1 MNLRMIATTLFV
13 SLFFLSCGG
22 SSSSPT
28 ATNDTKPQEDAFG
41 KIVAYVQSDGN
52 TMLPTTSDYNS
63 VGATKVNAKNIDYI
77 NSVFAKYITTQ
88 YVEKSSNI
96 VELVDSIVLNQAV
109 LIDSE
114 DSVMQTKSITLRL
127 VNTKGSNL
135 SALAWLDGNATILGN
150 APTQNYEA
158 MNKIGKEFVVVRV
171 KFKDDSVALAYK
183 EIETTAYQNA
193 LTQIKGVPPS
203 SVKEDD
209 NYTYNPSIYNP
220 DEDTLTFKAT
230 HLPSWL
236 RLDSATGKIWG
247 IPTNADVG
255 IAKDINIS
263 VYDGHDVVHIKPF
276 SIEVINVNDAP
287 TIEGTPPPQAYEDS
301 NYSFLPVAKDIDTS
315 TTLLF
320 SSANFPAWLNI
331 NAQTGRVSGVPR
343 DSDVGIKNQLRILVS
358 DGEDSDMIEFRLEII
373 PINDAPQVQSV
384 GKSINI
390 YEDSNFTFDIN
401 ATDEDNDSFTFRATD
416 LPQWARLDSATG
428 KISGVPTNDDVGLSD
443 PIRVFVRDIHGS
455 ESNTSFQINV
465 INTNDAPVFKITK
478 LPDANEDSLYLYTIE
493 VEDVD
498 ANDLLEYR
506 VTNLPSW
513 LYIKPANG
521 EVAGIPT
528 NDDVGIAKDI
538 NVTVFDGTVSVSRV
552 FDIKVINAND
562 APQVQSVGK
571 SINIYEDSNFTFDIN
586 ATDEDNDSFT
596 FRATDL
602 PQWARLDSATGK
614 ISGVPTNDDV
624 GLSDPIRVFV
634 RDIHGSES
642 NTSFQINVI
651 NTNDAPVFKITK
663 LPDANEDSLYLY
675 TIEVEDVDANDLL
688 EYRVTNLPS
697 WLYIKPANGE
707 VAGIPTNDDVGIA
720 KDINVTVFDGTVS
733 VSRVFDIKVINAN
746 DAPTIWGKP
755 SKNSIPATIDFKFT
769 PNADDE
775 DTNTTLSFSI
785 ANNPAWMRINS
796 TTGVVSGYPEAL
808 DAGEYTGIV
817 VSVSDGITSANLEEF
832 NVTVTPITKP
842 LKTGQE
848 LSYVTYDD
856 GYYDKGEI
864 RSFTRADDIVTSTS
878 MRLMWQDNADVIVVK
893 KPWLTELNYQ
903 AYRHEDTSGD
913 TAATYCTQLRLG
925 GYSNWRV
932 PSVEEL
938 MGISDKSKVNNGVDK
953 LENSIDAQFLYTN
966 GDIYWSSTSLKS
978 ESSKAWTVKF
988 DYGSNR
994 WNNKSDAY
1002 FVRCV
1007 RNKE

>member
-1 MNLRMIATTLFV
+1 MIMNLRMIATTLFV

-287 TIEGTPPPQAYEDS
+287 TLKGTPPPQAYEDS

-478 LPDANEDSLYLYTIE
+478 LPDANEDSLYLYAIE

-552 FDIKVINAND
+552 FDIKVIN
-562 APQVQSVGK
+562 V
-571 SINIYEDSNFTFDIN
+571 
-586 ATDEDNDSFT
+586 
-596 FRATDL
+596 
-602 PQWARLDSATGK
+602 
-614 ISGVPTNDDV
+614 
-624 GLSDPIRVFV
+624 
-634 RDIHGSES
+634 
-642 NTSFQINVI
+642 
-651 NTNDAPVFKITK
+651 
-663 LPDANEDSLYLY
+663 
-675 TIEVEDVDANDLL
+675 
-688 EYRVTNLPS
+688 
-697 WLYIKPANGE
+697 
-707 VAGIPTNDDVGIA
+707 
-720 KDINVTVFDGTVS
+720 
-733 VSRVFDIKVINAN
+733 N

-808 DAGEYTGIV
+808 DADEYTGIV

-832 NVTVTPITKP
+832 NITVTPITKP

-856 GYYDKGEI
+856 GYYDKGET

>member
-1 MNLRMIATTLFV
+1 MNSRSIIMNVRMILTTLFV

-22 SSSSPT
+22 SSSSSNPT
-28 ATNDTKPQEDAFG
+28 TDTKPQDDAFV
-41 KIVAYVQSDGN
+41 KIVAYVQSEGN
-52 TMLPTTSDYNS
+52 ATLPTTSDYNV
-63 VGATKVNAKNIDYI
+63 VGATKVNAQNIDYI
-77 NSVFAKYITTQ
+77 NSIFAKYITTQ
-88 YVEKSSNI
+88 YVQKSSNI

-127 VNTKGSNL
+127 VNTKESNL

-158 MNKIGKEFVVVRV
+158 MDKLGKEFVVVRV

-203 SVKEDD
+203 RVKQDE
-209 NYTYNPSIYNP
+209 NYTYAPSIYNP
-220 DEDTLTFKAT
+220 DKDTLTFKAT

-236 RLDSATGKIWG
+236 KLDSATGKIWG
-247 IPTNADVG
+247 TPTNADVG

-263 VYDGHDVVHIKPF
+263 VNDGHDVVYIKPF
-276 SIEVINVNDAP
+276 DIEVINVNDAP
-287 TIEGTPPPQAYEDS
+287 TLEGTPPPQAYEDG
-301 NYSFLPVAKDIDTS
+301 NYSFLPVAKDIDTN

-320 SSANFPAWLNI
+320 SSVNFPAWLSI
-331 NAQTGRVSGVPR
+331 NTQTGRISGIPSQ
-343 DSDVGIKNQLRILVS
+343 SDVGIKNQLRIVVS
-358 DGEDSDMIEFRLEII
+358 DGEYSDTIEFRLEII
-373 PINDAPQVQSV
+373 PVNDAPQIQSIGSSV
-384 GKSINI
+384 NV
-390 YEDSNFTFDIN
+390 YEDSNFSLDIN
-401 ATDEDNDSFTFRATD
+401 ATDEEGDSFTFRATD

-428 KISGVPTNDDVGLSD
+428 KISGVPTNDDVGLSN
-443 PIRVFVRDIHGS
+443 PIRVFVRDVHGG

-478 LPDANEDSLYLYTIE
+478 LPDAYEDSLYLYKIE

-506 VTNLPSW
+506 ITHLPSW

-528 NDDVGIAKDI
+528 NDDVGVSKDI
-538 NVTVFDGTVSVSRV
+538 NVTVYDGTVSVSRV
-552 FDIKVINAND
+552 FDITVINVND
-562 APQVQSVGK
+562 
-571 SINIYEDSNFTFDIN
+571 T
-586 ATDEDNDSFT
+586 
-596 FRATDL
+596 
-602 PQWARLDSATGK
+602 
-614 ISGVPTNDDV
+614 
-624 GLSDPIRVFV
+624 
-634 RDIHGSES
+634 
-642 NTSFQINVI
+642 
-651 NTNDAPVFKITK
+651 
-663 LPDANEDSLYLY
+663 
-675 TIEVEDVDANDLL
+675 
-688 EYRVTNLPS
+688 
-697 WLYIKPANGE
+697 
-707 VAGIPTNDDVGIA
+707 
-720 KDINVTVFDGTVS
+720 
-733 VSRVFDIKVINAN
+733 
-746 DAPTIWGKP
+746 PTIWGKP
-755 SKNSIPATIDFKFT
+755 LQRSIPATIDFKFT

-775 DTNTTLSFSI
+775 DANTTLRFSI
-785 ANNPAWMRINS
+785 ANNPQWMHINS

-808 DAGEYTGIV
+808 DGGEYTGIV
-817 VSVSDGITSANLEEF
+817 VSVSDGIASANLEEF
-832 NVTVTPITKP
+832 NLTVTPIAKP

-856 GYYDKGEI
+856 GYYDKGEV

-878 MRLMWQDNADVIVVK
+878 MGLMWQDNADVIAVK
-893 KPWLTELNYQ
+893 KPWLTDLNYQ
-903 AYRHEDTSGD
+903 GYRHEDTSGD
-913 TAATYCTQLRLG
+913 TAATYCSNLRLG
-925 GYSNWRV
+925 GYSDWRV

-938 MGISDKSKVNNGVDK
+938 MSISDKSKVNNGADK
-953 LENSIDAQFLYTN
+953 FENSIDAQFLYTN

-994 WNNKSDAY
+994 WSNKSDTY

>member
-263 VYDGHDVVHIKPF
+263 VNDGHDVVHIKPF

-287 TIEGTPPPQAYEDS
+287 TIDGTPPPQAYEDS
-301 NYSFLPVAKDIDTS
+301 NYSFLPIAKDIDTS

-331 NAQTGRVSGVPR
+331 NAQTGQVSGVPR
-343 DSDVGIKNQLRILVS
+343 YSDVGIKNQLRILVS

-478 LPDANEDSLYLYTIE
+478 LPDANEDSLYLYAIE

-513 LYIKPANG
+513 LYIKP
-521 EVAGIPT
+521 
-528 NDDVGIAKDI
+528 
-538 NVTVFDGTVSVSRV
+538 
-552 FDIKVINAND
+552 
-562 APQVQSVGK
+562 
-571 SINIYEDSNFTFDIN
+571 
-586 ATDEDNDSFT
+586 
-596 FRATDL
+596 
-602 PQWARLDSATGK
+602 
-614 ISGVPTNDDV
+614 
-624 GLSDPIRVFV
+624 
-634 RDIHGSES
+634 
-642 NTSFQINVI
+642 
-651 NTNDAPVFKITK
+651 
-663 LPDANEDSLYLY
+663 
-675 TIEVEDVDANDLL
+675 LL
-688 EYRVTNLPS
+688 
-697 WLYIKPANGE
+697 
-707 VAGIPTNDDVGIA
+707 
-720 KDINVTVFDGTVS
+720 
-733 VSRVFDIKVINAN
+733 
-746 DAPTIWGKP
+746 
-755 SKNSIPATIDFKFT
+755 
-769 PNADDE
+769 
-775 DTNTTLSFSI
+775 
-785 ANNPAWMRINS
+785 
-796 TTGVVSGYPEAL
+796 
-808 DAGEYTGIV
+808 
-817 VSVSDGITSANLEEF
+817 
-832 NVTVTPITKP
+832 
-842 LKTGQE
+842 
-848 LSYVTYDD
+848 
-856 GYYDKGEI
+856 
-864 RSFTRADDIVTSTS
+864 
-878 MRLMWQDNADVIVVK
+878 
-893 KPWLTELNYQ
+893 
-903 AYRHEDTSGD
+903 
-913 TAATYCTQLRLG
+913 
-925 GYSNWRV
+925 
-932 PSVEEL
+932 
-938 MGISDKSKVNNGVDK
+938 
-953 LENSIDAQFLYTN
+953 
-966 GDIYWSSTSLKS
+966 
-978 ESSKAWTVKF
+978 
-988 DYGSNR
+988 
-994 WNNKSDAY
+994 
-1002 FVRCV
+1002 
-1007 RNKE
+1007 